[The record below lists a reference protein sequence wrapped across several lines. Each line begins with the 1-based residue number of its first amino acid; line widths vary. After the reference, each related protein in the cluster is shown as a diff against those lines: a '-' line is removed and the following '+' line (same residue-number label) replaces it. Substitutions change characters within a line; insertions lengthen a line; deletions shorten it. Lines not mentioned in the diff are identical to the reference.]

1 MALTRRDARGSVRK
15 AKQVYCGKEADKLLR
30 KYRVGIYVDNGVTL
44 DGLNRIIDAVNY
56 RLRVFAPEVSF
67 SPEGFSCS
75 RQGNFLCWT
84 VEYNA
89 DQWVAQG
96 TLIYQALLQVERY
109 DLDLDE
115 LRRHVRQFVVHL
127 YYCDGD
133 EPWRECA

>member
-1 MALTRRDARGSVRK
+1 MS
-15 AKQVYCGKEADKLLR
+15 AKQVYWGKEDDNPLR
-30 KYRVGIYVDNGVTL
+30 KYRVGIYVDNQVTL
-44 DGLNRIIDAVNY
+44 EGLHRIIDAVNY
-56 RLRVFAPEVSF
+56 RLRVFAPGVSF

-84 VEYNA
+84 VEFNP
-89 DQWVAQG
+89 DEWVRQG

-115 LRRHVRQFVVHL
+115 LRHHVRQFVLHL
-127 YYCDGD
+127 YYRDGD